1 MTKRVSPSS
10 RMAVEYDWSEVEA
23 ASSHEISV
31 VKRSLPRSPTLL
43 GRNHTSADQS
53 RWHVGGVRQS
63 LGVVGGV
70 LFLEDVDHGVLSA
83 GSGSDTRAN
92 GCVVAEAIQDL
103 TTGSTLRV
111 LREEKIRRRCCTA
124 GRKRW

>member
-1 MTKRVSPSS
+1 MTRRVSPSS

-63 LGVVGGV
+63 LGGWRSPV
-70 LFLEDVDHGVLSA
+70 F
-83 GSGSDTRAN
+83 
-92 GCVVAEAIQDL
+92 
-103 TTGSTLRV
+103 
-111 LREEKIRRRCCTA
+111 RRCDGWAEKVVNPKSGKWGPTTNQALGA
-124 GRKRW
+124 GAV